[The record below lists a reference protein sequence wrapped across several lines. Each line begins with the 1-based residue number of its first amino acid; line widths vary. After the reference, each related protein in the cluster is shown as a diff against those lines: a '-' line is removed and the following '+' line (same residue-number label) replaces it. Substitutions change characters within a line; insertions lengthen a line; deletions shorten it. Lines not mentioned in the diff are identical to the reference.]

1 MEKLRIGHLS
11 TFYHTAMV
19 LMAWEDTDL
28 RLGGQVEWRLFST
41 GPAIVS
47 SFEKGELDLAYIG
60 LPPAII
66 GIEQGV
72 GIVCIAGGHMEGTV
86 ISAKKNYLGAQ
97 EITDLGDVLRQ
108 FKGLRIGVPGTGSIH
123 DVIIRECLERS
134 GLERDIEV
142 VNFSWS
148 DQVLEAVVKDEV
160 AAAAGTPALAVAVCR
175 YAEGKIL
182 YPPSRLWPNNPS
194 YGILASRDFLARKKA
209 TAEKFLVLHEE
220 ATAFLRGRPS
230 EAARLISKYVGF
242 VDEEFVL
249 DTLKVSPKYCAQV
262 SEDYISSTME
272 FVGVLKRLGYISRRP
287 GEDEVFD
294 LSLIRKIHPEKD
306 HYNQGLALV

>member
-1 MEKLRIGHLS
+1 
-11 TFYHTAMV
+11 
-19 LMAWEDTDL
+19 MAGEDTGP
-28 RLGGQVEWRLFST
+28 RLGGQVQWRLFGT
-41 GPAIVS
+41 GPAIVRA
-47 SFEKGELDLAYIG
+47 FEKGELDLAYIG

-66 GIEQGV
+66 GIEHGV

-86 ISAKKNYLGAQ
+86 ISAKKRYRGAPGS
-97 EITDLGDVLRQ
+97 TDLGDILRQ
-108 FKGLRIGVPGTGSIH
+108 FAGQRIGVPGTGSIH
-123 DVIIRECLERS
+123 DVILRECLERS

-148 DQVLEAVVKDEV
+148 DRVLEAVVKDEV
-160 AAAAGTPALAVAVCR
+160 AAAVGTPALAVAVCR
-175 YAEGKIL
+175 YAEGTIL

-194 YGILASRDFLARKKA
+194 YGILAARDFLASKKEI
-209 TAEKFLVLHEE
+209 AEKFLILHEE
-220 ATAFLRGRPS
+220 ATAFLRDRPA

-249 DTLKVSPKYCAQV
+249 DTLKVSPKYCAQI

-272 FVGVLKRLGYISRRP
+272 FVGVLKRLGYISRGP
-287 GEDEVFD
+287 GRDEIFD

-306 HYNQGLALV
+306 HYNQRPS